1 MLGELTTNFAFRALP
16 YLGVN
21 RNIRIVSEHFTGN
34 IESFFEREKWTLGTT
49 VSNADDQPIEQTRRA
64 PDEVFM
70 TAR

>member
-1 MLGELTTNFAFRALP
+1 VP
-16 YLGVN
+16 
-21 RNIRIVSEHFTGN
+21 EHFTCN
-34 IESFFEREKWTLGTT
+34 IESFFEREKGALGTT